1 MFKVVKKNF
10 KEDAKLTCTEM
21 RRACHEIKVNDS
33 KAGLDQNKSKSQNPQ
48 VACQPDSDTHPF
60 QTSIESIM
68 DDISGQ
74 EALWLQEI
82 ESVDWWGPTFQAI
95 YEKGVQDDFMER

>member
-1 MFKVVKKNF
+1 M
-10 KEDAKLTCTEM
+10 
-21 RRACHEIKVNDS
+21 ACH
-33 KAGLDQNKSKSQNPQ
+33 
-48 VACQPDSDTHPF
+48 PDSDKHPF
-60 QTSIESIM
+60 ETRIESIM